1 MLPSRPRERLLERVG
16 CFWQRGRAGLIEQ
29 TLLDASVG
37 VDAAVRQEGPMGAM
51 FVHTLPFNVGEDG
64 FFSIDARLG
73 ENLAARRDD
82 EALAPEFD
90 PIATGWRFVADSRR
104 CIQFFVDCGL
114 RESAVAYCGTT
125 LKAFLPRGPN
135 RRDMAKKSR

>member
-1 MLPSRPRERLLERVG
+1 MDSVVEVSAAARKEKLLDQNLANVGRETRLLVEH
-16 CFWQRGRAGLIEQ
+16 

-37 VDAAVRQEGPMGAM
+37 VDAAVAEEGPMGAM
-51 FVHTLPFNVGEDG
+51 FIHALPFNVGEDG

-90 PIATGWRFVADSRR
+90 PIAHRPA
-104 CIQFFVDCGL
+104 L
-114 RESAVAYCGTT
+114 RD
-125 LKAFLPRGPN
+125 
-135 RRDMAKKSR
+135 RRD